1 MVVKHEQ
8 SDFEFTYRVA
18 ENMKICIP
26 EENRLRVDA
35 LTYPY
40 ALPFSLSNFAKK
52 CVLWGQWT
60 PLTHLHFY
68 GLAELH
74 ALQ

>member
-40 ALPFSLSNFAKK
+40 ALPFSLSILQRSVFFG
-52 CVLWGQWT
+52 VSG
-60 PLTHLHFY
+60 PL
-68 GLAELH
+68 
-74 ALQ
+74 